1 VPELDNGTLPLG
13 RQGLAQ
19 HVISGFPK
27 LFLDFGVP
35 LWEKAKVEVV
45 KKGEEWIVTEAI
57 GEKWWNAVCR
67 TRYSWNPEWTKYN
80 QNMLVYTPAIS
91 PGWSDSETGHFKDA

>member
-1 VPELDNGTLPLG
+1 MPELDNGTLPLG

-57 GEKWWNAVCR
+57 GEKMVECGMSYEIFLESR
-67 TRYSWNPEWTKYN
+67 MDK
-80 QNMLVYTPAIS
+80 I
-91 PGWSDSETGHFKDA
+91 